1 MNPVEAYYD
10 ANTASFTRTGEGG
23 ASIRRAI
30 WAAGVTSRE
39 QAFRVVDGR
48 VLEAL
53 RSLSPGTRR
62 VLDLGCGVGSSLW
75 WLRQR
80 EEFDGMGVTLSVAQA
95 AAASR
100 LFARTT
106 RLTALKASY
115 TELPDV
121 VGHVDLAFAIE
132 SFAHSPSVGEFL
144 GPVCARLRPG
154 GKLLVC
160 DDLLGPNHAAH
171 SAVLRDFQW
180 GWVAPTL
187 VSAADLIAHAGS
199 LGLDCVGNEDFTE
212 HLELGRPRD
221 RLLEVVVALGRPL
234 NPKGWLFRSWVGG
247 TALQRGLRAR
257 AIEHR
262 LLTFVKR

>member
-10 ANTASFTRTGEGG
+10 ANTASFTRTGG
-23 ASIRRAI
+23 AALRRAI
-30 WAAGVTSRE
+30 WAPGVTTRE
-39 QAFRVVDGR
+39 GAFHVIDGR
-48 VLEAL
+48 VLDAL
-53 RSLSPGTRR
+53 RAAPPGARR

-80 EEFDGMGVTLSVAQA
+80 EAFDGVGVTLSGLQA
-95 AAASR
+95 EAANR

-106 RLTALKASY
+106 RLTCLKASY
-115 TELPDV
+115 TELPDA
-121 VGHVDLAFAIE
+121 VGPVDLAFAIE
-132 SFAHSPSVGEFL
+132 SFAHAPSVEAFL
-144 GPVCARLRPG
+144 APVCARLRPG

-160 DDLLGPNHAAH
+160 EDLLGPNHAAH
-171 SAVLRDFQW
+171 PALLADFQW
-180 GWVAPTL
+180 GWVVPTV
-187 VSAADLIAHAGS
+187 VSATELIAHAGS

-221 RLLEVVVALGRPL
+221 RMLEVVVALGRRL
-234 NPKGWLFRSWVGG
+234 KAKGWLFRSWVGG

-262 LLTFVKR
+262 LLTFVKRSQ